1 MLVYAVL
8 NLRDDPTLGPPSMAS
23 GEPVKN
29 RSCVSG
35 IQKDF
40 KKRDVHTCM
49 NVRSKNKLRV
59 EKFLAIHEPDWK
71 DLWSVY
77 RI

>member
-8 NLRDDPTLGPPSMAS
+8 ILRDVPPLGPPSMAS

-35 IQKDF
+35 IKRM
-40 KKRDVHTCM
+40 KKKDVHTCM
-49 NVRSKNKLRV
+49 NVRSKNKLRA
-59 EKFLAIHEPDWK
+59 EKLLAILEPDWK
-71 DLWSVY
+71 DLWAAG
-77 RI
+77 

>member
-8 NLRDDPTLGPPSMAS
+8 SLRDVPPLGPPSNAS

-29 RSCVSG
+29 RTCVSG
-35 IQKDF
+35 IK
-40 KKRDVHTCM
+40 KRKRDVHMRM
-49 NVRSKNKLRV
+49 NVRSINKLRV
-59 EKFLAIHEPDWK
+59 EKLLAIHEPDWK
-71 DLWSVY
+71 DLWAAG